1 MASRLP
7 RGCLDPFF
15 SPFLSAAPLHSNG
28 TMRFLLLLL
37 IPLRPLLALSLLSVS
52 SVTYSNGI
60 TCPLPRSA
68 TASVFLARLRERE
81 KRERGEGIVTR
92 RFSVEPRSI
101 SRGARRGR
109 KFRLL
114 LPFILKIERV
124 GSFERSTA
132 CLLGEVEKLGRT
144 SFAETSFFLSSLPIL
159 QFEQTISAR

>member
-15 SPFLSAAPLHSNG
+15 SPFLSAASLRSNG

-37 IPLRPLLALSLLSVS
+37 LLALILLRPLLALSLLSVS

-81 KRERGEGIVTR
+81 KRERGGGIVTDSR

-109 KFRLL
+109 KF
-114 LPFILKIERV
+114 LPLILKIQRG
-124 GSFERSTA
+124 GSFERSTT

-144 SFAETSFFLSSLPIL
+144 SFAGTSL